1 MKNKAE
7 RELKQA
13 IENTVKSGK
22 WFWSVTPF
30 FMEERENEIVFQLCY
45 NGELPGYQWEELDF
59 QLGPNWMTCGHR
71 AYYSP
76 KYSDEEVIA
85 WREDKIAEKKA
96 EEVKKAQEKKEYARR
111 CGRISRRFGL
121 PFVNVLRM
129 GDNEEEAKKH
139 QESLKKAVSIIKRME
154 ASEKEDW
161 EHELSCGRA
170 RRQAALAHLEVYT
183 GRGDVNHMDFSML
196 FDAFRA

>member
-1 MKNKAE
+1 MKNKAMS
-7 RELKQA
+7 ELKQA

-22 WFWSVTPF
+22 WFWTVTPF

-45 NGELPGYQWEELDF
+45 NGELPGYQWKELDF
-59 QLGPNWMTCGHR
+59 QLGPNWRTFSHR

-85 WREDKIAEKKA
+85 WRREQVAKKQAEA
-96 EEVKKAQEKKEYARR
+96 EAEARSKKEYARR
-111 CGRISRRFGL
+111 CGRISRRLGL

-129 GDNEEEAKKH
+129 GDNEEEAKRH
-139 QESLKKAVSIIKRME
+139 QESLKEAVSIIKKMD

-170 RRQAALAHLEVYT
+170 RRQAALAHLKVYT

>member
-1 MKNKAE
+1 MRNKAE
-7 RELKQA
+7 RELRTA
-13 IENTVKSGK
+13 LENTKKTGRY
-22 WFWSVTPF
+22 FWSVSAF
-30 FMEERENEIVFQLCY
+30 FMEERGEEIIFQLCY
-45 NGELPGYQWEELDF
+45 NGELPGYQWDEMDF
-59 QLGPNWMTCGHR
+59 QLGPNWKTSGHR

-76 KYSDEEVIA
+76 KYSDDEVAA
-85 WREDKIAEKKA
+85 WREEQMAKKKA
-96 EEVKKAQEKKEYARR
+96 EAEAEAKSKKDYARR

>member
-1 MKNKAE
+1 MKNKAFE
-7 RELKQA
+7 ELNKA
-13 IENTVKSGK
+13 IENTVKSGHY
-22 WFWSVTPF
+22 FWLVTPF

-59 QLGPNWMTCGHR
+59 QLGPNWTTCSHR
-71 AYYSP
+71 ACYSP

-85 WREDKIAEKKA
+85 WREEQMAKKKA
-96 EEVKKAQEKKEYARR
+96 EAEAEAKSKKDYARR
-111 CGRISRRFGL
+111 CGRIARRFNL

-129 GDNEEEAKKH
+129 GDSEEEAKKH
-139 QESLKKAVSIIKRME
+139 QQSLKEAISIIRKMD

-196 FDAFRA
+196 FEAFRA